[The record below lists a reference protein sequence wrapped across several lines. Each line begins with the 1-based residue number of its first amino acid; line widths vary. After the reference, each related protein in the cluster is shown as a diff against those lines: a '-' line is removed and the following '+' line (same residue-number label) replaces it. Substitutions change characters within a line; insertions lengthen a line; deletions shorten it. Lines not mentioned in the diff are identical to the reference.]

1 MRRATPCKL
10 PECCVGGDVHARL
23 RAGRES
29 TERVPRGR
37 ESARSKSRRRPGIA
51 KRIIKQGE
59 EGEKEK
65 DLE

>member
-10 PECCVGGDVHARL
+10 PECCVGRDVHAML

-37 ESARSKSRRRPGIA
+37 ESARSNGWKSGKVNTTAGRRG
-51 KRIIKQGE
+51 
-59 EGEKEK
+59 
-65 DLE
+65 